1 MEVDKKK
8 LSGNKFFS
16 GFTYDELD
24 EILLLCKA
32 KSLNAGE
39 DILCQDDFDNEEY
52 YLYYV
57 IIEGSVNVIVHNTL
71 LAVLAP
77 GECFGEVSYI
87 TESPRS
93 ALIKA
98 REDGTRLLEIN
109 GKAVDEQGTQDL
121 RYKLMRRIAM
131 ALAERLTRANEIA
144 TLQTGPTRDLDKL
157 VSAPPSQPAPTAR
170 KPEQAQAAAESLLS
184 PEEQERIFRENS
196 AKVKL
201 MEASDFFK
209 DLTRTEILEI
219 LTFRNVFTKH
229 PDDQKIVSEG
239 DRDRSF
245 FIIIK
250 GSANVM
256 KDGALLKKLE
266 KGDTFGEMSI
276 LDGSPRTAH
285 VIADHECCTIRVDAS
300 VLEKASLSLQLKFF
314 KKFSQILS
322 RRLEQSNIRR

>member
-8 LSGNKFFS
+8 IIHNKFFS

-24 EILLLCKA
+24 EILLLCKV
-32 KSLNAGE
+32 KNLDMGE
-39 DILCQDDFDNEEY
+39 EILYQDDYDKEEY
-52 YLYYV
+52 FFYYV

-71 LAVLAP
+71 LAALKP
-77 GECFGEVSYI
+77 GECFGEVSYL
-87 TESPRS
+87 TGSHRT

-98 REDGTRLLEIN
+98 RESGTQLVEIN
-109 GKAVDEQGTQDL
+109 GKTIDEQGTQDL
-121 RYKLMRRIAM
+121 RYKLIRRIAM
-131 ALAERLTRANEIA
+131 ALAERLTKANEIA
-144 TLQTGPTRDLDKL
+144 TLQVGPTKDLDKL
-157 VSAPPSQPAPTAR
+157 LSAPPALPAQ
-170 KPEQAQAAAESLLS
+170 KPELAQPSVSFLN
-184 PEEQERIFRENS
+184 PEEQERILRENS

-201 MEASDFFK
+201 MEASTFFK
-209 DLTRTEILEI
+209 DLTRAEILEI

-245 FIIIK
+245 FVIIK
-250 GSANVM
+250 GSANVV

-285 VIADHECCTIRVDAS
+285 VIADHDCCTIRVDAA
-300 VLEKASLSLQLKFF
+300 VLEKASLALQLKFF

-322 RRLEQSNIRR
+322 NRLELANIRR

>member
-1 MEVDKKK
+1 MEADKKK
-8 LSGNKFFS
+8 ISGNKFFS

-32 KSLNAGE
+32 KSLNTGE

-57 IIEGSVNVIVHNTL
+57 IIDGSVNVIVHNTL
-71 LAVLAP
+71 LAVLTP

-98 REDGTRLLEIN
+98 REDGTQLLEIN

-144 TLQTGPTRDLDKL
+144 TLQAGPTKDLEKL
-157 VSAPPSQPAPTAR
+157 VSAAPAAPTAK
-170 KPEQAQAAAESLLS
+170 KPEPAQAATGSLLS

-201 MEASDFFK
+201 MEASDFFR
-209 DLTRTEILEI
+209 DLTRAEILEI

-285 VIADHECCTIRVDAS
+285 VTADHDCCTIRVDAS

-322 RRLEQSNIRR
+322 RRLEQANIRR